1 MTGLLSGH
9 ITQADIM
16 QFLVRMFIILLILP
30 LHEFAHAWAAHK
42 LGDDTASYQGR
53 LTLNPLAHVDPI
65 GALLLLLTGFG
76 WAKPVPID
84 PTRFN
89 RKHSIRFG
97 MAVTAAA
104 GPISNLLAAAVG
116 MIVLRFYTIS
126 SIYQQYL
133 QDYVSLEAVSN
144 APEIAYNFIYYFVI
158 INIGLAVFNLIP
170 VPPLDGS
177 KIIGY
182 VTPVS
187 VDRWFARNQQIVR
200 IVFLV
205 LVFTGLLGYPLSWLS
220 TQVFRFLD
228 WATNWIPYFFG

>member
-30 LHEFAHAWAAHK
+30 LHEFAHAWTAHK

-133 QDYVSLEAVSN
+133 QDYISLEAVSN

-220 TQVFRFLD
+220 TQVFRFLQ
-228 WATNWIPYFFG
+228 WATDWIPYFFG

>member
-9 ITQADIM
+9 ITQEDLM
-16 QFLVRMFIILLILP
+16 QILVRLFIILLILP
-30 LHEFAHAWAAHK
+30 LHEFAHAWTAHK

-89 RKHSIRFG
+89 RKHSLRFG

-104 GPISNLLAAAVG
+104 GPISNLIAAAVG

-126 SIYQQYL
+126 SMYQQYL
-133 QDYVSLEAVSN
+133 QDYISLEAVSN
-144 APEIAYNFIYYFVI
+144 APEIAYTFIYYFVI

-220 TQVFRFLD
+220 TQVFRFLH

>member
-9 ITQADIM
+9 ITQEDLM
-16 QFLVRMFIILLILP
+16 QILVRLFIILLILP
-30 LHEFAHAWAAHK
+30 LHEFAHAWTAHK

-53 LTLNPLAHVDPI
+53 LTLHPLAHVDPI

-89 RKHSIRFG
+89 RKHSLRFG

-104 GPISNLLAAAVG
+104 GPISNLIAAAVG
-116 MIVLRFYTIS
+116 MIVLRFYTVS
-126 SIYQQYL
+126 SMYQQYL
-133 QDYVSLEAVSN
+133 QDYISLEAVSN
-144 APEIAYNFIYYFVI
+144 APEIVYTFIYYFVI

-220 TQVFRFLD
+220 TQVFRFLH
-228 WATNWIPYFFG
+228 WATDWIPYFFG

>member
-30 LHEFAHAWAAHK
+30 LHEFAHAWTAHK

-126 SIYQQYL
+126 SMYQQYL
-133 QDYVSLEAVSN
+133 QDYISLEAVSN

-220 TQVFRFLD
+220 TQVYRFLY
-228 WATNWIPYFFG
+228 WATNWIPFFFG

>member
-30 LHEFAHAWAAHK
+30 LHEFAHAWTAHK

-104 GPISNLLAAAVG
+104 GPISNLIAAAVG
-116 MIVLRFYTIS
+116 MIVLRFYTVS
-126 SIYQQYL
+126 SMYQQYL
-133 QDYVSLEAVSN
+133 QDYISLDAVSN

-220 TQVFRFLD
+220 TQVFRFLH
-228 WATNWIPYFFG
+228 WATDWIPYFFG

>member
-9 ITQADIM
+9 ITQEDLM
-16 QFLVRMFIILLILP
+16 QILVRLFIILLILP
-30 LHEFAHAWAAHK
+30 LHEFAHAWTAHK

-89 RKHSIRFG
+89 RKHSLRFG

-104 GPISNLLAAAVG
+104 GPISNLIAAAVG
-116 MIVLRFYTIS
+116 MIVLRFYTVS
-126 SIYQQYL
+126 SMYQQYL
-133 QDYVSLEAVSN
+133 QDYISLEAVSN
-144 APEIAYNFIYYFVI
+144 APEIVYTFIYYFVI

-220 TQVFRFLD
+220 TQVFRFLH
-228 WATNWIPYFFG
+228 WATDWIPYFFG

>member
-30 LHEFAHAWAAHK
+30 LHEFAHAWTAHK

-116 MIVLRFYTIS
+116 MIVMRFYTIS

-133 QDYVSLEAVSN
+133 HDYISLEAVSN

-220 TQVFRFLD
+220 TQVYRFLY
-228 WATNWIPYFFG
+228 WATNWIPFFFG

>member
-1 MTGLLSGH
+1 MS
-9 ITQADIM
+9 ITQLDLLQYIT
-16 QFLVRMFIILLILP
+16 RICIIFLILP
-30 LHEFAHAWAAHK
+30 LHEFAHAWTAHK

-133 QDYVSLEAVSN
+133 QDYISLEAVSN

-220 TQVFRFLD
+220 TQVYRFLY
-228 WATNWIPYFFG
+228 WATNWIPFFFG